1 MSPQTLTWIEL
12 AQLTFILVVL
22 WYLRKPPGAA

>member
-1 MSPQTLTWIEL
+1 MIALRRTLLHRVT
-12 AQLTFILVVL
+12 LTFILVVL